1 MLKILQFTSVETS
14 YILDKANFMY
24 AQKTA
29 ADGPPGY
36 SRSGGRDRFLEK
48 YKCKPQSQY
57 LKFYPP
63 IVESPTQ
70 EVSAPSSIKERL
82 CFLIAEMNLSVQPL
96 AIRVQK
102 FRQPPSLSFDPFIS
116 KSSED
121 NNKGSH
127 QCYVSQRTIS
137 VTYLLVFNN
146 LGPNTF
152 SFQFLNLLF
161 DIFYLLHSD
170 ESCFPSTQ
178 LRPHIQNVL

>member
-1 MLKILQFTSVETS
+1 MQAL
-14 YILDKANFMY
+14 
-24 AQKTA
+24 
-29 ADGPPGY
+29 GPVPEV
-36 SRSGGRDRFLEK
+36 L
-48 YKCKPQSQY
+48 PPP
-57 LKFYPP
+57 PP

-127 QCYVSQRTIS
+127 QCYVS
-137 VTYLLVFNN
+137 
-146 LGPNTF
+146 
-152 SFQFLNLLF
+152 
-161 DIFYLLHSD
+161 
-170 ESCFPSTQ
+170 
-178 LRPHIQNVL
+178 